1 MAGMGATEPAPTA
14 STKWDGEPAAPPKC
28 QSEQPSWQEI
38 VGVMAGMTSEV
49 DALAS
54 ALHTRKPRVIGRACR
69 KHQEKMRM
77 QPIGQARPH
86 PTQQAM
92 RRGVNQGEMKCV
104 AIEKA
109 VRPVPRRCCRIK
121 CAHRQRKWCKRSKL
135 QAYASTD
142 R

>member
-54 ALHTRKPRVIGRACR
+54 ALHTRRLRAIGRACR

-77 QPIGQARPH
+77 QLTGQARPH

-92 RRGVNQGEMKCV
+92 RRGVNQGVMKCV

-109 VRPVPRRCCRIK
+109 DRPAP
-121 CAHRQRKWCKRSKL
+121 
-135 QAYASTD
+135 
-142 R
+142 